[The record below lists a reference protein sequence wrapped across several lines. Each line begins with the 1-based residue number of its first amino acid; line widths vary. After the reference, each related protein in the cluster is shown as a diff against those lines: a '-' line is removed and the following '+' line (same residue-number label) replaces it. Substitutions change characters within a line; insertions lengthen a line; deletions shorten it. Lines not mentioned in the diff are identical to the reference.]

1 MSPVTSMCSAYRQCD
16 KSSRVKKGKQKMG
29 IIQSDQV
36 LSVIHNT
43 KGALWKSYKVL
54 GQSTAGKG
62 CAGFWVVM
70 AFICTGEPE
79 MQQMC

>member
-1 MSPVTSMCSAYRQCD
+1 MSPVTSISSDYKQCD

-43 KGALWKSYKVL
+43 KGALWKLQGSGLINCWQRLCWVL
-54 GQSTAGKG
+54 GGD
-62 CAGFWVVM
+62 GFHLYRR
-70 AFICTGEPE
+70 A
-79 MQQMC
+79 

>member
-1 MSPVTSMCSAYRQCD
+1 MSPVTSISSDYKQCD

-36 LSVIHNT
+36 LSVIRNT
-43 KGALWKSYKVL
+43 KGALWKLQGSGL
-54 GQSTAGKG
+54 INCWQS